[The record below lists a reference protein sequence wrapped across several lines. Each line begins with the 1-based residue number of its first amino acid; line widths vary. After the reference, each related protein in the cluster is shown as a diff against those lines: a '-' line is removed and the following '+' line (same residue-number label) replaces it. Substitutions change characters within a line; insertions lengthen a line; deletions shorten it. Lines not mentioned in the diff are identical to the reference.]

1 MHSFLSYS
9 YCDHYNIYLDFILA
23 RLAYR
28 ILRIAAVLRAWKT
41 PRMRKGLYLLT
52 LPLFI
57 TFQTFAQ
64 APMMN
69 RTLGPIENEVLEY
82 NVYLKTGIFYF
93 SLGEVVFTTTM
104 ESGLY
109 KLNVSASTY
118 PRWSRFY
125 EFDSDFS
132 SRLDSTNS
140 YPLEFIRHSLEKG
153 NSVFDSIRFD
163 QKNLSAE
170 EFVSNND
177 GELFTYDLKLGG
189 RIHDMVS
196 LFYRLRFID
205 YLSMSVGEQEKLKL
219 LHNRHEYDMS
229 VSYLDHESKKIKKGG
244 KYDAY
249 KIEINA
255 IKGLHFEGNQVM
267 SMWITRDSKRIP
279 VSFET
284 PLKLGSLKIVLK
296 E

>member
-1 MHSFLSYS
+1 LQK
-9 YCDHYNIYLDFILA
+9 
-23 RLAYR
+23 
-28 ILRIAAVLRAWKT
+28 AAVLRAWQSLGIK
-41 PRMRKGLYLLT
+41 KGLALLSFA
-52 LPLFI
+52 LFLSL
-57 TFQTFAQ
+57 QTYAQ
-64 APMMN
+64 APMLS
-69 RTLGPIENEVLEY
+69 RALGPIENEVLEY

-93 SLGEVVFTTTM
+93 SLGEVIFSTTM
-104 ESGLY
+104 ESGHY
-109 KLNVSASTY
+109 NLNVSASTY

-132 SRLDSTNS
+132 SRLDSTDS

-153 NSVFDSIRFD
+153 NTVFDSIRFD
-163 QKNLSAE
+163 QQNLSAE

-205 YLSMSVGEQEKLKL
+205 YLGMLPGEQEKLKL

-229 VSYLDHESKKIKKGG
+229 ISYLDHESKKIKKGG

-249 KIEINA
+249 KIQINA

-267 SMWITRDSKRIP
+267 SMWITRDSNRIP